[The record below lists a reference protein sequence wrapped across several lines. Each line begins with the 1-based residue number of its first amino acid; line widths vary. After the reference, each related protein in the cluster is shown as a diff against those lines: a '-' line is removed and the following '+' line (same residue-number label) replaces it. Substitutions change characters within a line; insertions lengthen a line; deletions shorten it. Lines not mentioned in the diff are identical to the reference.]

1 MATAGHRGV
10 WKVVCPVGWL
20 CPSPSYCI
28 RRGGGGSRGQATA
41 GQGQAQAAGACVF
54 VFASGPWYDGLQEMT
69 LEREAD
75 PEHRFRGTRACSV
88 GPGDNNQN
96 FLSRFLSSDRSP
108 DCGAWD
114 LGLHREQ
121 NRGKDQLPTPKASY
135 PRCREMSPSHTSWAG
150 SWCQSAPPNGRCRG
164 LWWAAGGRL
173 SKGTSS
179 SQ

>member
-41 GQGQAQAAGACVF
+41 GQGQAQAARACMF

-96 FLSRFLSSDRSP
+96 FLSCFLSSDHSP

-121 NRGKDQLPTPKASY
+121 NRGKDQCPLPKPATPDA
-135 PRCREMSPSHTSWAG
+135 
-150 SWCQSAPPNGRCRG
+150 GRCHRPIHPG
-164 LWWAAGGRL
+164 LGAGARVLPPTVDAGDSGGR
-173 SKGTSS
+173 
-179 SQ
+179 QVAD